1 LTVYVYSYIYLC
13 RASGRYDALVPNK
26 TIYVSDGDL
35 SIFQRAQELAGGNL
49 SAAIATALRRF
60 VDAEEARTAG
70 YDQVTVRVGV
80 GAGRKIR
87 FSATLVGEWADTI
100 DSRTERIR
108 VWRGR
113 KGRYV
118 LHIEREPQYWME
130 DAEGKPA
137 GWRGYLGIGNV
148 RYGGA
153 PKESTLEV
161 VDTLEELRQ
170 KVPQEL
176 YEMVARSSRQPAVED
191 LDI

>member
-1 LTVYVYSYIYLC
+1 
-13 RASGRYDALVPNK
+13 
-26 TIYVSDGDL
+26 
-35 SIFQRAQELAGGNL
+35 
-49 SAAIATALRRF
+49 
-60 VDAEEARTAG
+60 
-70 YDQVTVRVGV
+70 
-80 GAGRKIR
+80 
-87 FSATLVGEWADTI
+87 
-100 DSRTERIR
+100 
-108 VWRGR
+108 
-113 KGRYV
+113 
-118 LHIEREPQYWME
+118 ME